1 MARVSL
7 EEFKEK
13 LAKGNPVPAVL
24 LCGDQ
29 PFLRDACRAQLIEKF
44 VPEAAR
50 TWAVS
55 RFSAG
60 RGETQAALDQAQAMP
75 MLSQQQVVFLEDA
88 ESIEDL
94 GEKNREATVEAMEE
108 YLKNP
113 APFTILVMEAA
124 KLDMRMQLGKKLAEY
139 SLVVEVGLG
148 ENADERMAA
157 SVMLAKTLAKE
168 QGVEF
173 AKGAAEDLAAF
184 VSGDLMRLKTE
195 VDKLTTFAGE
205 RKVVQRE
212 DVSLLV
218 ISEKTTTIW
227 AVADLLAT
235 RQPKKALEFIE
246 RLLREGEEPVAMIGG
261 MAWMYR
267 KLIEASEVSG
277 ATNGWQ
283 AARALGMRPEQAELA
298 LQCARRISK
307 ERLLD
312 GLTALQEADDQ
323 LKGGG
328 SKEPR
333 IVMEFLIWRLT
344 GTHRVG
350 AS

>member
-1 MARVSL
+1 M
-7 EEFKEK
+7 
-13 LAKGNPVPAVL
+13 L

-139 SLVVEVGLG
+139 SLVVEVGW
-148 ENADERMAA
+148 ATTR
-157 SVMLAKTLAKE
+157 T
-168 QGVEF
+168 
-173 AKGAAEDLAAF
+173 
-184 VSGDLMRLKTE
+184 SGWR
-195 VDKLTTFAGE
+195 
-205 RKVVQRE
+205 
-212 DVSLLV
+212 
-218 ISEKTTTIW
+218 
-227 AVADLLAT
+227 
-235 RQPKKALEFIE
+235 
-246 RLLREGEEPVAMIGG
+246 
-261 MAWMYR
+261 
-267 KLIEASEVSG
+267 
-277 ATNGWQ
+277 
-283 AARALGMRPEQAELA
+283 RA
-298 LQCARRISK
+298 
-307 ERLLD
+307 
-312 GLTALQEADDQ
+312 
-323 LKGGG
+323 
-328 SKEPR
+328 
-333 IVMEFLIWRLT
+333 
-344 GTHRVG
+344 
-350 AS
+350 